1 MCSIVCVLTVLTRV
15 TTDSSNRKVT
25 VISFSQESQLPSDAP
40 TPRASPCLPRIGS
53 GLSLRQRLP
62 KGIFRFFVWAILM
75 SSLAKKPSAASGVAG
90 SPARDV
96 GEKKQQEVDPLAVRR
111 ILVSPKGGPSVGETS
126 PLASAS
132 GAC

>member
-1 MCSIVCVLTVLTRV
+1 MCSIVCVLTVLTKV

-25 VISFSQESQLPSDAP
+25 VISFSQESQLPSHAP
-40 TPRASPCLPRIGS
+40 TPRASPYLPRIGS

-62 KGIFRFFVWAILM
+62 KGIFHFARAILM
-75 SSLAKKPSAASGVAG
+75 SSLAKKPSAAGGVAG

-132 GAC
+132 GEC